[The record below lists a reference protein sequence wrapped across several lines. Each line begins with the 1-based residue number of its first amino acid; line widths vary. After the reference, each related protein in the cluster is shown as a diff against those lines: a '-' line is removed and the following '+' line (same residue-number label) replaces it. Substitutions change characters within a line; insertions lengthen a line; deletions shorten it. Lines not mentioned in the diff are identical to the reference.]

1 MKKTL
6 LSIALT
12 SLFTLSTTVSTSA
25 LAFEESGLNGVEGLS
40 ANVGVVSQYF
50 FRGVAQT
57 DSASA
62 SAGLDYEI
70 GNFSVGT
77 WVADVSDGL
86 EVDIYGAYGLS
97 FDNGFGLS
105 AGFTSYQ
112 YTGDFDTSYNEVNL
126 GASFSFVSVAYSVG
140 VWEDGIL
147 DDNDNPIDD
156 ADYDFLSITGEYE
169 GFYATYGTWGQD
181 LDGDYFELGYGT
193 SVSGFD
199 IGVAAIINSKEL
211 DGETGDGDESLVF
224 SIAKSF

>member
-140 VWEDGIL
+140 KHEVEGGSDS
-147 DDNDNPIDD
+147 
-156 ADYDFLSITGEYE
+156 DYDFLSVTGEYE
-169 GFYATYGTWGQD
+169 DFYVTYGTWGQD
-181 LDGDYFELGYGT
+181 FDGDYFVVGYGT
-193 SVSGFD
+193 EVSGFD
-199 IGVAAIINSKEL
+199 VGVAAIINSKEL
-211 DGETGDGDESLVF
+211 DLETGEGDESLVF